1 MKGGK
6 DQIYKKRCCSV
17 FWDLADDVQSIIF
30 CSQIMTER
38 IDAMSFIGRLSPQN
52 HIKNEFIAIPSIN
65 IAQAYLKRIRYR
77 NHHCVFTTRTL
88 QFFDMYTFLNS
99 I

>member
-1 MKGGK
+1 
-6 DQIYKKRCCSV
+6 
-17 FWDLADDVQSIIF
+17 
-30 CSQIMTER
+30 MTER
-38 IDAMSFIGRLSPQN
+38 IDAISFIGRLNPQN

-65 IAQAYLKRIRYR
+65 TAQAYLKRIWYR
-77 NHHCVFTTRTL
+77 NHHCVFTTRTF